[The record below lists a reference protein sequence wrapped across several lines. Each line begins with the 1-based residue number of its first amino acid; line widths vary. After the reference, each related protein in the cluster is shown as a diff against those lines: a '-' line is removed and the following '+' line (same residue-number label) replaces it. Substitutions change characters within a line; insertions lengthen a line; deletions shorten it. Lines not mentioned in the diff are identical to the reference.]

1 MLKILYISIIVVFLF
16 IFFGLYFTNL
26 MYVTNQPMFLFSQ
39 SNQIWM
45 WTWMFL
51 LGLIW
56 FFLWIFSTLLIS
68 SLFHSRPKDFDDD
81 YDL

>member
-1 MLKILYISIIVVFLF
+1 MIVIFLF
-16 IFFGLYFTNL
+16 VFFGLYFTNL

-39 SNQIWM
+39 ANQIGM

-68 SLFHSRPKDFDDD
+68 SLFHSKPKDFDE